1 MYTVICFFRV
11 KRNKL
16 DAFMKMSRQSGE
28 MLESHG
34 TLEHDMYFSHE
45 LTGRQGSMGILNLIE
60 MDEDEEL
67 ILGQSKFKDEQH
79 YHEVMASIG
88 FNDII
93 HYLDGH
99 IKDIV
104 EMNRVVTS
112 SFSTKDPRESQSSG
126 EMV

>member
-1 MYTVICFFRV
+1 
-11 KRNKL
+11 
-16 DAFMKMSRQSGE
+16 MKMSRQSGE